1 LHLKFASTIIK
12 IKLILFLYF
21 DKIFFSKE
29 LEMLCHSHG
38 IQPLNQYN
46 NTNINNSG
54 FSNNYPHMN
63 SKYEQPQQQQ
73 QQNHNNLEQSA
84 QINSTTSPVHIN
96 NNNNNQITN
105 FNTNSIMLNDMNFG
119 NKNPNSFQNNKT
131 YANTVPNGGTAHL
144 INSNNV
150 NVTQL
155 IGEAIS
161 TNLNSLDSAEIFKE
175 NMKMFNDSDNETKLH
190 HDMSLISAFNSSSS
204 TSSPSSSSS
213 TSNANISNK
222 NHPKTVKECIT
233 SMNGEPSSPL
243 LLLNPTASTV
253 SKRGKYIRKRDLIDA
268 SSSVIGTTPPCKRG
282 RKEANT
288 KQPPP
293 PLLLPQLPATSQD
306 KDTTDSVNLLK
317 EEPISPKI
325 ANLLN
330 ADAESDQNNQEESI
344 VTFNSYESSTLS
356 SSEAN
361 VQQKN
366 NLTTK
371 TKALDESS
379 TSTEH
384 HTANELANNNEI
396 TTTNSITETPIT
408 VTNDNNKNNSEN
420 VVVESLSQNDKK
432 LVNENLTLNNINT
445 GNLIKLQN
453 SSKFVITKITTNRL
467 TNPLVV
473 NTNKLNFNS
482 VNNNN
487 NSNVDNS
494 AASSSL
500 PPAPASVTT
509 TLSPP
514 PTPMIKLMTSHS
526 KDPTL
531 ASSSLSLAPAQ
542 ILNTSSSSTNTNSSS
557 S

>member
-1 LHLKFASTIIK
+1 
-12 IKLILFLYF
+12 
-21 DKIFFSKE
+21 
-29 LEMLCHSHG
+29 MLCHSHG

-46 NTNINNSG
+46 NANINNSG
-54 FSNNYPHMN
+54 FSNNYSHMN
-63 SKYEQPQQQQ
+63 SKYESPQQQ

-84 QINSTTSPVHIN
+84 QINSTTSPIHIN
-96 NNNNNQITN
+96 NNNNQ
-105 FNTNSIMLNDMNFG
+105 FNTNSINNSIMLNDMNFG
-119 NKNPNSFQNNKT
+119 NKNPNSFQYNKT
-131 YANTVPNGGTAHL
+131 YANTVPNGGAAHL
-144 INSNNV
+144 INTNNV

-161 TNLNSLDSAEIFKE
+161 TNLNSLDSTEIFKE

-190 HDMSLISAFNSSSS
+190 DMSLISAFSSSSS
-204 TSSPSSSSS
+204 TSSPSS
-213 TSNANISNK
+213 NANISTK

-243 LLLNPTASTV
+243 LLLNPTATTTP
-253 SKRGKYIRKRDLIDA
+253 KRGKYIRKRDLIDA
-268 SSSVIGTTPPCKRG
+268 SSPVIGTAPPCKRG
-282 RKEANT
+282 RKEANS
-288 KQPPP
+288 KQPT
-293 PLLLPQLPATSQD
+293 PLPLPQLPTTLQE
-306 KDTTDSVNLLK
+306 KETTDNVNLLK

-330 ADAESDQNNQEESI
+330 ADAESDRHQSNSSNNNNNNESQQNNQEESI
-344 VTFNSYESSTLS
+344 VAFNSFESST
-356 SSEAN
+356 SETN

-366 NLTTK
+366 HLPTK
-371 TKALDESS
+371 TNTLDESS
-379 TSTEH
+379 TSTEQ
-384 HTANELANNNEI
+384 HTATDLANNNEI
-396 TTTNSITETPIT
+396 TTTNSINETPIT
-408 VTNDNNKNNSEN
+408 VTNDNNNGSKNNSEN

-432 LVNENLTLNNINT
+432 LVNENSTLNTNT

-467 TNPLVV
+467 SNPLVV

-487 NSNVDNS
+487 SNVDN
-494 AASSSL
+494 ATASSL
-500 PPAPASVTT
+500 PSASATT
-509 TLSPP
+509 TTTSSSP

-531 ASSSLSLAPAQ
+531 ASSSISLAPAQ